1 MLSASDLEACFG
13 APRGY
18 STVDAWEEM
27 EASTGPLPMDYKE
40 FVAGFGPGIIGRFLR
55 VLHPQSATLDMFET
69 IERMAPL
76 YQELVPETIPHS
88 VFPRGD
94 GGMVQWAS
102 TVEGDACFLVRGT
115 ASTWRIGVWFR
126 QWAQW
131 EEYEESVPVWLV
143 RQAEGR
149 LTIPGLPLHT
159 HGGFVPVD

>member
-1 MLSASDLEACFG
+1 
-13 APRGY
+13 
-18 STVDAWEEM
+18 
-27 EASTGPLPMDYKE
+27 MDYKE